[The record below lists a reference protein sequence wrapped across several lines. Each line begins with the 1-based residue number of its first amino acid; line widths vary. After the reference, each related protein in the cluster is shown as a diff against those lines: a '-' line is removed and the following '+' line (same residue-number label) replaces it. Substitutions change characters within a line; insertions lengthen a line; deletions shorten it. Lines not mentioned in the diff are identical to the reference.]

1 MSGVKGVGSAGALG
15 ASSGVSGAGSGELV
29 HGGVRGPSSSSAAS
43 PRSTFVPPP
52 SMFSPTYEVITTDE
66 ASMMPRS
73 SVFPKSP
80 KWLSKAPLN
89 KLEPM
94 ALPST
99 RPFSAAYS
107 KSAS

>member
-1 MSGVKGVGSAGALG
+1 
-15 ASSGVSGAGSGELV
+15 
-29 HGGVRGPSSSSAAS
+29 
-43 PRSTFVPPP
+43 
-52 SMFSPTYEVITTDE
+52 
-66 ASMMPRS
+66 MMPRS

-94 ALPST
+94 ALPRT
-99 RPFSAAYS
+99 RPFFAVYS

>member
-1 MSGVKGVGSAGALG
+1 MSGVKYVGSAGALG
-15 ASSGVSGAGSGELV
+15 ASSGVSGAGSGEELA

-43 PRSTFVPPP
+43 PRNTFVPPP

-80 KWLSKAPLN
+80 K
-89 KLEPM
+89 
-94 ALPST
+94 
-99 RPFSAAYS
+99 
-107 KSAS
+107 